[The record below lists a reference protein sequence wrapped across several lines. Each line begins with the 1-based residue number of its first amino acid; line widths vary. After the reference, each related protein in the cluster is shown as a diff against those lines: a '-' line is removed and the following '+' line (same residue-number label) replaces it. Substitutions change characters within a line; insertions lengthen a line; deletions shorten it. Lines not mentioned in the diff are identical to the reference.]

1 MIDRAR
7 LVALLAD
14 TLVPPVEGGGTP
26 ETAAFLRR
34 SATDLGVVPHV
45 LGAIGPAHE
54 DVLRRLNAVG
64 FEDLDLD
71 ARTALLRKLASEPE
85 TSQPFREL
93 KGVVMGLFY
102 GLPDDDGA
110 NPNWPALGYPGP
122 RTAPPSPDQAP
133 KTIAVERPVG
143 PEAVLEADVCVV
155 GSGAGGAVIAAEL
168 QAAGFRVLVLERG
181 GYRNESDFRQLELV
195 GARELYLR
203 GGLFWSESGSIGL
216 LAGATLGGGT
226 VVNSL
231 VCLRPPAEIRAQW
244 AAQGLAGVDGDV
256 FDAHLNAVCGADRRD
271 HRRDAA
277 EPDEP
282 ADGGG
287 ARGPR
292 A

>member
-54 DVLRRLNAVG
+54 DVLRRLNALG

-85 TSQPFREL
+85 TSQPLSRAQ
-93 KGVVMGLFY
+93 GGR
-102 GLPDDDGA
+102 DGA
-110 NPNWPALGYPGP
+110 LLRAAGRRRREPELAGAGLSGPAHGPAVARPGP
-122 RTAPPSPDQAP
+122 EDDRGRAPR
-133 KTIAVERPVG
+133 RPG
-143 PEAVLEADVCVV
+143 
-155 GSGAGGAVIAAEL
+155 GGA
-168 QAAGFRVLVLERG
+168 RG
-181 GYRNESDFRQLELV
+181 GRLRRRLGCGRRGRSRPSCRRPASGCSCSSAAATATSPTSNSSSSS

-226 VVNSL
+226 VDQLARLPPATRRDPRAVGRAGARRRGRRR
-231 VCLRPPAEIRAQW
+231 VRRPPE
-244 AAQGLAGVDGDV
+244 
-256 FDAHLNAVCGADRRD
+256 RRL
-271 HRRDAA
+271 
-277 EPDEP
+277 
-282 ADGGG
+282 
-287 ARGPR
+287 ARGS